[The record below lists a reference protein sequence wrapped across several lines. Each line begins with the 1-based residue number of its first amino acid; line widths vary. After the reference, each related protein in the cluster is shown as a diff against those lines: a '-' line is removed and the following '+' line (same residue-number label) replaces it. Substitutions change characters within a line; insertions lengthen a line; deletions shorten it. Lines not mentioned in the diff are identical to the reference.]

1 MLHLTEKTKVVIIGP
16 PGSGKS
22 HVATVLGESSELP
35 IYRTDKFLSDGHVQ
49 ALYSVIDAAGDEG
62 YIIEG
67 MVGYRLLRKLK
78 QLKLPPP
85 DIVIQ
90 LEADDFMIEESY
102 AKRNKVCNIKRLRAF
117 CKAHDTVLEDYYQL
131 DGEEPKIWINAQAHH
146 LTELLIGKNWGNET

>member
-1 MLHLTEKTKVVIIGP
+1 MLHLTQHTKVVIIGP

-35 IYRTDKFLSDGHVQ
+35 IYRTDKFLNDGHVK
-49 ALYSVIDAAGDEG
+49 ALYAVMEAAGEEG

-78 QLKLPPP
+78 QLDLPAP

-90 LEADDFMIEESY
+90 LEADDYMIETSY
-102 AKRNKVCNIKRLRAF
+102 AKRNKLCNIKRLRAF
-117 CKAHDTVLEDYYQL
+117 CKAHEKVMDDYYAL
-131 DGEEPKIWINAQAHH
+131 DGDEPKIWIHGDSQHV
-146 LTELLIGKNWGNET
+146 TSLLISKGWNES